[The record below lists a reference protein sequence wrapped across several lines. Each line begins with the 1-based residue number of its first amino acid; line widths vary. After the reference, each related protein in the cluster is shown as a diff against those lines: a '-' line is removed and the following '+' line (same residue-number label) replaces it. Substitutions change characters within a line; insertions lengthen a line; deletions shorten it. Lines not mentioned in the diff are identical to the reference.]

1 MPGMG
6 GPMNRGGAAMPGMG
20 GGGMG
25 QPGGGGFGPPAGSE
39 MSGSAFG
46 FGRNADLARGAQGI
60 QGAQEALMRAQQQC
74 AQGDGQA
81 CMLAQR
87 LQQQL
92 QQLQAQQQ
100 GQVGIAQMGM
110 DRGTM
115 GTNGRGR
122 DGSSPQDIASRT
134 LGAMYGSGGGG
145 GGLGW

>member
-25 QPGGGGFGPPAGSE
+25 GGGGAPDMMG
-39 MSGSAFG
+39 FG
-46 FGRNADLARGAQGI
+46 FGRNADLARGSQNVERI
-60 QGAQEALMRAQQQC
+60 QANLWRLQEQC
-74 AQGDGQA
+74 ARGDGGA
-81 CMLAQR
+81 CITAQR
-87 LQQQL
+87 VQQQL
-92 QQLQAQQQ
+92 QQAQAQQQ

-145 GGLGW
+145 GLGSNRMGGW

>member
-1 MPGMG
+1 MPG
-6 GPMNRGGAAMPGMG
+6 MNRGGAAMPGMG

-25 QPGGGGFGPPAGSE
+25 QPGGGGQAPGGFGVG
-39 MSGSAFG
+39 MGSALG
-46 FGRNADLARGAQGI
+46 PRGDLARGAQGI

-92 QQLQAQQQ
+92 QQAQAQQQ

-145 GGLGW
+145 GLGSNRMGGW